1 MADVSELTVSDVTLA
16 ILGGGLDDGLDK
28 VTKAVQTRLLDGT
41 VAMRWRLTV
50 DELDL
55 VVTEDDLTLAMAKTV
70 ERLTK
75 HSWGMIDPFR
85 SAGDCSAIAAAVL
98 HHRDG
103 FSLSKDVKTQ
113 EWVGEAVD
121 KVDAL
126 PMSRFVDG
134 LETFQVS
141 PAPLD
146 RERPTPMDPGST
158 G

>member
-1 MADVSELTVSDVTLA
+1 MVSLQDVTLA
-16 ILGGGLDDGLDK
+16 VRNGELDDGLDK
-28 VTKAVQTRLLDGT
+28 ITKAVQERLLDGT

-50 DELDL
+50 EPLGV

-75 HSWGMIDPFR
+75 HSWAVIDPFR
-85 SAGDCSAIAAAVL
+85 SAGDCSAIVVAVL

-103 FSLSKDVKTQ
+103 FSLSKDVATQ
-113 EWVGEAVD
+113 EWVGDAVD

-126 PMSRFVDG
+126 PMATFVDG

-146 RERPTPMDPGST
+146 PAKPTPTDLAST